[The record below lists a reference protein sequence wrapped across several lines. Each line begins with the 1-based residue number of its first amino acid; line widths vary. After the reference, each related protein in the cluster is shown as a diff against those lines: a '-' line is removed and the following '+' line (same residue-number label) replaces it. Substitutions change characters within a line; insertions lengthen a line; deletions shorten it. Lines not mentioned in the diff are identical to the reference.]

1 MKLNHWCLLIL
12 ISLINLEVK
21 AQDNVISNVKA
32 AIKAGSSKEL
42 IKYSNDVI
50 ELKIDGESSN
60 YSKTQAEFI
69 LKDFFRKNPSDGF
82 DYVFEGKS
90 REGLKYAIASYA
102 YKGGNYRVYILFKKA
117 GDGLV
122 IDTLDFTKE

>member
-90 REGLKYAIASYA
+90 REGLKYAIGSYA

>member
-90 REGLKYAIASYA
+90 REGLKYAIGAYA